1 MSKKTDLVIGAIGGY
16 QWEQVDVWALSL
28 IKSGFTGI
36 GAVIVYDDNETVIN
50 NLTTLGFQVIRMPLR
65 GTVFNQRF
73 QDFYDVVSASAD
85 DIRYAIVTDVRDIY
99 FQSNP
104 STWLEMHLKKS
115 FVAVSEGIQY
125 KNEAWNR
132 DNMLSGFPQHSARMM
147 DTTVHNVGVLAGK
160 AHAIADLC
168 LSISMA
174 AKSSGFQ
181 VADQS
186 GYNLLL
192 DMHSYKNDAQTV
204 TSEDGFAC
212 QAGTFADPNKIET
225 FRPHLLEPEP
235 TFDEEGVKTSTG
247 KLYPIVHQYD
257 RVPEWNALLRKK
269 LNEKLK

>member
-1 MSKKTDLVIGAIGGY
+1 MSKKTDLIIGAVGGY
-16 QWEQVDVWALSL
+16 QWEQIDVWALSL
-28 IKSGFTGI
+28 LKSGFSGI

-50 NLTTLGFQVIRMPLR
+50 NLSSLGFQVIRMPLN

-73 QDFYDVVSASAD
+73 QDFYDVISASAD

-104 STWLEMHLKKS
+104 STWLEDNLKKS

-132 DNMLSGFPQHSARMM
+132 DNMVSSFPQHSARMM
-147 DTTVHNVGVLAGK
+147 ETTVHNVGVLAGK
-160 AHAIADLC
+160 APAVADLC
-168 LSISMA
+168 LNIAMV

-186 GYNLLL
+186 GFNLLI
-192 DMHSYKNDAQTV
+192 DMHSYRNDAHIV
-204 TSEDGFAC
+204 KSEDGFAC
-212 QAGTFADPNKIET
+212 QAGTFADPNKIDA

-235 TFDEEGVKTSTG
+235 FLDEEGVKTNSG

-257 RVPEWNALLRKK
+257 RVPEWSTLLRKK